1 VLEIDRAR
9 EFSPVK
15 NADGEDSP
23 ATARRDMVRLAA
35 ADLESAGVQVPR
47 GPDGEPKFPVEISP
61 LAARTT
67 EELRDLVRRR
77 RLTAVRSPLY
87 LGPLDA

>member
-1 VLEIDRAR
+1 
-9 EFSPVK
+9 
-15 NADGEDSP
+15 
-23 ATARRDMVRLAA
+23 MVRLAA
-35 ADLESAGVQVPR
+35 ADLEAAGVQVPR

-67 EELRDLVRRR
+67 EELKDLVRRR

-87 LGPLDA
+87 LGPHDA